1 MNQVVI
7 NDFCKIDIKKSSVV
21 TIGKFDGVHKGHQ
34 KLIKYTVN
42 MAKKYNLLSVVM
54 MIRKKNVSIY
64 NMEENISFIKALGVN
79 YIIVIDFLPEFY
91 TMEAKEFFNRL
102 IEYYKMKRIVIGED
116 FAFGKDRVGD
126 IDFLKRYALEKG
138 VNVNIV
144 NFLNHCGDKVSS
156 SKIRDCLSSGEV
168 DNVSKMLGRNYSMS
182 GIIIHGNALGRK
194 IGYPTANLEL
204 NDSIF
209 VPKMGVYSSLVKIG
223 NSAKLYKAL
232 TFIGISNINK
242 ELRVESHILDF
253 SKMIYGKKITVIFL
267 KYIRDNIKVN
277 SIEEVKSLLE
287 KDEYNVRKYFKRR
300 KKCLLQHLERTKKI
314 QVQQKYK

>member
-7 NDFCKIDIKKSSVV
+7 NDFCKIDIKKGSVV

-42 MAKKYNLLSVVM
+42 MAKKYNLLSVVI

-156 SKIRDCLSSGEV
+156 SKIRDCLSNGEV

-300 KKCLLQHLERTKKI
+300 KKCLLQQTKN
-314 QVQQKYK
+314 

>member
-7 NDFCKIDIKKSSVV
+7 NDFCKIDIKKGSVV

-34 KLIKYTVN
+34 KLIKYTIN

-54 MIRKKNVSIY
+54 IIRKKNVSIY

-156 SKIRDCLSSGEV
+156 SKIRDCLSNGEV

-300 KKCLLQHLERTKKI
+300 KKCLLQQTKN
-314 QVQQKYK
+314 

>member
-7 NDFCKIDIKKSSVV
+7 NDFCKIDIKKGSVV

-156 SKIRDCLSSGEV
+156 SKIRDCLSNGEV
-168 DNVSKMLGRNYSMS
+168 ENVNKMLGRHYTMS

-204 NDSIF
+204 DDNIF

-300 KKCLLQHLERTKKI
+300 KKCLLQQTKN
-314 QVQQKYK
+314 

>member
-7 NDFCKIDIKKSSVV
+7 NDFCKIDIKKGSVV

-42 MAKKYNLLSVVM
+42 MAKKCNLLSVVM

-156 SKIRDCLSSGEV
+156 SKIRDCLSNGEV

-300 KKCLLQHLERTKKI
+300 KKCLLQQTKN
-314 QVQQKYK
+314 

>member
-1 MNQVVI
+1 W
-7 NDFCKIDIKKSSVV
+7 SSDVCSS
-21 TIGKFDGVHKGHQ
+21 D
-34 KLIKYTVN
+34 L
-42 MAKKYNLLSVVM
+42 M

-156 SKIRDCLSSGEV
+156 SKIRDCLSNGEV

-300 KKCLLQHLERTKKI
+300 KKCLLQQTKN
-314 QVQQKYK
+314 

>member
-7 NDFCKIDIKKSSVV
+7 NDFCKIDIKKGSVV

-156 SKIRDCLSSGEV
+156 SKIRDFLSNGEV

-300 KKCLLQHLERTKKI
+300 KKCLLQQTKN
-314 QVQQKYK
+314 

>member
-7 NDFCKIDIKKSSVV
+7 NDFCKIDIKKGSVV

-156 SKIRDCLSSGEV
+156 SKIRDCLSNGEV
-168 DNVSKMLGRNYSMS
+168 DNVSNMLGRNYSMS

-300 KKCLLQHLERTKKI
+300 KKCLLQQTKN
-314 QVQQKYK
+314 